1 MYIPKENINKE
12 KGRNQNDREHVTN
25 GQTKKTEGQAGNELS
40 FANEY

>member
-1 MYIPKENINKE
+1 MLFHAV
-12 KGRNQNDREHVTN
+12 KGGAHVTN